1 MDSPERTNVRRR
13 RPPIHRRRRHF
24 RGARSGQRRCFSP
37 SSSPFAGFLLD
48 RGRYATIEARN
59 PRLQVVPAG
68 INEQGEIV
76 GEVIVD
82 NSKDSGFVRDKRG
95 RIRIFDIPGARGTE
109 AHSLNNQGQIVG
121 AYSEDAPLVEAS
133 AMPRAFL
140 LDREELIRIDVP
152 DATLTIANGINERGQ
167 VVGFYVDAAGTP
179 HGFRWHEGR
188 FTTIDFPG
196 APATSLTGI
205 NNRGQ
210 IVGVYGPTTEPVL
223 HGFLLSGGAYATFD
237 APGVPV
243 TTPLDINDRG
253 QIVGSRSGSRAPS
266 PSLGRADSCS
276 PGAQKAHSHRSISLA
291 RPSPPP
297 AASTTAAGSSA
308 PTRTPTAAPDRQP
321 SPMQMPMMMM
331 MMPAPLTA
339 GPWKA
344 QLREGAQHDF
354 TRGDKRSCSRAPAR
368 RACWIPMSGRWAG
381 LTARP
386 PLEPYVQVAPHTA
399 HASASAYEVARG
411 WRPGRHQRW
420 TSGWVMSP
428 VAGSRRTTMLVL
440 SALLEVRIEDR
451 FAGRAPARLP
461 LQQVDATEVSG
472 VLHQPPCAASLPVV
486 AQARVDTSAALW
498 RGSQCRPT
506 RKVPSTAGDKE
517 PDRAAGKNK

>member
-13 RPPIHRRRRHF
+13 VRRSIAAAATF
-24 RGARSGQRRCFSP
+24 AALAAVTAGASAQ

-48 RGRYATIEARN
+48 RGRYATIDARN

-68 INEQGEIV
+68 INEHGEIV

-188 FTTIDFPG
+188 FTTIDFPD

-253 QIVGSRSGSRAPS
+253 QIVGFTIREPS
-266 PSLGRADSCS
+266 PVPFAGARGFLLARGAKGPFTPIDF
-276 PGAQKAHSHRSISLA
+276 PGASL
-291 RPSPPP
+291 
-297 AASTTAAGSSA
+297 TAAGGIDDRGRIVGTYQNA
-308 PTRTPTAAPDRQP
+308 TAAPDRPP
-321 SPMQMPMMMM
+321 SPMRMPMMMM
-331 MMPAPLTA
+331 MM
-339 GPWKA
+339 
-344 QLREGAQHDF
+344 
-354 TRGDKRSCSRAPAR
+354 
-368 RACWIPMSGRWAG
+368 SG
-381 LTARP
+381 L
-386 PLEPYVQVAPHTA
+386 
-399 HASASAYEVARG
+399 
-411 WRPGRHQRW
+411 
-420 TSGWVMSP
+420 
-428 VAGSRRTTMLVL
+428 
-440 SALLEVRIEDR
+440 
-451 FAGRAPARLP
+451 
-461 LQQVDATEVSG
+461 
-472 VLHQPPCAASLPVV
+472 
-486 AQARVDTSAALW
+486 
-498 RGSQCRPT
+498 
-506 RKVPSTAGDKE
+506 
-517 PDRAAGKNK
+517 